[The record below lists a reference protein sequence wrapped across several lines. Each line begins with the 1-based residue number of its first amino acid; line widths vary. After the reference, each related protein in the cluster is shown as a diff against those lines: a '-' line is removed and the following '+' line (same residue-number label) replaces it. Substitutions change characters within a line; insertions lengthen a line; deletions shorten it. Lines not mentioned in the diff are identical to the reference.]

1 MYIYIKKKDINLIL
15 KIMLILIS
23 IYIIGFFIVMG
34 GGIDEKLYG
43 VVPEWLT
50 NILIRFIYFIPLQLK
65 EIIEKNMQSTNEGSY
80 GQL

>member
-1 MYIYIKKKDINLIL
+1 
-15 KIMLILIS
+15 MLIIIS
-23 IYIIGFFIVMG
+23 IYIIGFFIVIG

-43 VVPEWLT
+43 VVPEWFT

-65 EIIEKNMQSTNEGSY
+65 KIIEKNMQLTYQDSS